1 MSTLLNTDANLTY
14 VDLLQLGN
22 SGGGIT
28 GSLQTVEDGSGSN
41 TALQVSTIAVNVVG
55 TFTVNNNPIITSAYT
70 ISFGGN
76 FTTAS
81 TFSTTGTFSS
91 GGNFST
97 SSTVSVTGA
106 VSITGAFTTAGAF
119 TTVGANSITF
129 TTTGSTS
136 ITLPTSGTLTTT
148 SNNLSVFASTTSLQL
163 KGVIS
168 DETGSGALVF
178 ATSPTLVTPL
188 LGTPTSGVLTNCTG
202 TASGLTSGHVTTNAN
217 LTGDVTSVGNATTIT
232 TIASVGA
239 SKSDQVTGTSTTKA
253 VVPNVQQNHS
263 SAVKFWVSFAGSN
276 GAIGASYGVT
286 SVSRSSTGVYVI
298 TPSTVFT
305 SANWVPVGITS
316 NSGSNCYVSS
326 IGTSSVTITTANTS
340 TGSVMDCTTVYVCG
354 MGIQ

>member
-1 MSTLLNTDANLTY
+1 MGTLLNTDANLTY
-14 VDLLQLGN
+14 IDLLQLGN

-28 GSLQTVEDGSGSN
+28 GALQTVQDGSGSN
-41 TALQVSTIAVNVVG
+41 TALQVSTAAVNISG
-55 TFTVNNNPIITSAYT
+55 TFTINNNPVISSSFT

-76 FTTAS
+76 FTTGS

-97 SSTVSVTGA
+97 SSTVAITGA
-106 VSITGAFTTAGAF
+106 VSIIGAFTTAAAF
-119 TTVGANSITF
+119 TTVGANTITL
-129 TTTGSTS
+129 TTTGTTS
-136 ITLPTSGTLTTT
+136 ITLPTSGTLATT
-148 SNNLSVFASTTSLQL
+148 SNNLSVFASTTSLQF

-168 DETGSGALVF
+168 DETGSGAVVF

-202 TASGLTSGHVTTNAN
+202 TASGLTAGHVTTNAN
-217 LTGDVTSVGNATTIT
+217 LTGDVTSSGNATTIAT
-232 TIASVGA
+232 VVNVAA
-239 SKSDQVTGTSTTKA
+239 SKSDQVTGTSTAKA
-253 VVPNVQQNHS
+253 VVPNTQQNHS
-263 SAVKFWVSFAGSN
+263 SAVKFWVNFAGSN
-276 GAIGASYGVT
+276 GTIGASYGVS
-286 SVSRSSTGVYVI
+286 SVTRSSTGVYVI
-298 TPSTVFT
+298 TPSTAFT

-340 TGSVMDCTTVYVCG
+340 TGSAMDCTTVYVCG